1 MKTKVARMILTALVV
16 MVVAAG
22 AGYGAAGG
30 SQSVS
35 VAAAANIDI
44 SVPASASI
52 ASTLPGVCG
61 STSTTINVKSNKTWN
76 LQLRSEPV
84 GYPNGRAKN
93 GLGVEMFNQMQY
105 RGGDVLAFANMGATY
120 APLYTLA
127 QAKTTGV
134 GRNVSVDYQQCVDY
148 ADDPTTYTIV
158 VEYLGVQF

>member
-1 MKTKVARMILTALVV
+1 MRTRVARMILITVV
-16 MVVAAG
+16 LTVAAAA
-22 AGYGAAGG
+22 AGYSAPSG

-35 VAAAANIDI
+35 VAAAASIDLT
-44 SVPASASI
+44 VPATASI
-52 ASTLPGVCG
+52 ASTLPGACG

-76 LQLRSEPV
+76 MQLRSEPV

-105 RGGDVLAFANMGATY
+105 RGGDVVAFTNMAATY
-120 APLYTLA
+120 ANLYTLA
-127 QAKTTGV
+127 QAKTTGL

-148 ADDPTTYTIV
+148 VDDPATYTIV